1 MEKTKESK
9 KDKVEKC
16 FKCIK
21 NFCDTNNF
29 GDDVIKSLNK
39 FLGNYLQNRRCP
51 TTIEMDL
58 KLKSLLECCK
68 GDGRVA
74 IKVIEKSIER
84 GWASFY
90 PINNYNT
97 RGVDNIPKRE
107 YNIQE
112 RNFDLSNEVF

>member
-1 MEKTKESK
+1 MAKTKENK

-21 NFCDTNNF
+21 EFCEENNF
-29 GDDVIKSLNK
+29 SNEVVKSLNK

-51 TTIEMDL
+51 TTIEMGL
-58 KLKSLLECCK
+58 KLKALLECCN
-68 GDGRVA
+68 GDETTT
-74 IKVIEKSIER
+74 IKIIERSIER

-90 PINNYNT
+90 PISNYSKNI
-97 RGVDNIPKRE
+97 DNIPKRN
-107 YNIQE
+107 YDIKE